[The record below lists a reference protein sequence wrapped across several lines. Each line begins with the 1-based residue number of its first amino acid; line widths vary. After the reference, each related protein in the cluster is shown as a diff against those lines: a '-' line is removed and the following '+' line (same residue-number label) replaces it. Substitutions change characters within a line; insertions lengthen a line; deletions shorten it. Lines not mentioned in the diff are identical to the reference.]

1 MENFIVADDCMMVSF
16 DVKSLFT
23 SIPIDLALQAV
34 TEAVNQH

>member
-16 DVKSLFT
+16 NIKSLFT
-23 SIPIDLALQAV
+23 SITIDLVLQAV